1 MFQIRV
7 IGNSFHLIF
16 NYLQYVRLDTGVV
29 AVYLLLHDVVT
40 VCILELVDD
49 RDFFVGSGLRRH
61 LLVIDDDT
69 GMENLLLDSSPKL
82 SATLPTNVP
91 CERLA
96 ILEAGIRESN
106 CVLMEVDVSCRLMDM
121 DCLC

>member
-1 MFQIRV
+1 MQAEIKQRCPIPLFSVLLWNQVFQIRV

-49 RDFFVGSGLRRH
+49 RDFL
-61 LLVIDDDT
+61 
-69 GMENLLLDSSPKL
+69 
-82 SATLPTNVP
+82 
-91 CERLA
+91 
-96 ILEAGIRESN
+96 
-106 CVLMEVDVSCRLMDM
+106 
-121 DCLC
+121 